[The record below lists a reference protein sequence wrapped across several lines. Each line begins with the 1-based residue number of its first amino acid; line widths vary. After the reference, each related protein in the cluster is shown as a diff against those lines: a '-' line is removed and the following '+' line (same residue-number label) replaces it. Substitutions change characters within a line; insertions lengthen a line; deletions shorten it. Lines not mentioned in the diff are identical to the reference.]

1 MSVLPLMGDLSS
13 TAITPDERELLSER
27 RLAGVCLFGR
37 NVQDRYQLAD
47 YLAEARSLA
56 GDDLIVAIDQ
66 EGGGVLRVLD
76 VPFPPP
82 AMALGA
88 ADDVALTEA
97 VASATGRALAGI
109 GINLDFAPV
118 ADVNSNPLNPV
129 IGDRSFGAD
138 PTLVGRHVAAFV
150 RGLQSAG
157 VGATLKHFPGHGDT
171 SLDSHLALPTVERS
185 LDDLRRTELPPFQA
199 GFGAGAAAVMSA
211 HIVLPALEADL
222 PATLSRR
229 ALHDLLRTELGYGGL
244 AITDALDMKAVSER
258 FDPGT
263 AAVMALRA
271 GADLPLTLGPLAVQR
286 RALGAIE
293 GAVAAGELDAGE
305 YATTLGRIASF
316 ARRFPA
322 RPAGR
327 SYGTGGETAG
337 ELADYATMAEATRRG
352 LVAVG
357 ELPRLA
363 PGDRIALIATTAVR
377 ANAASQLSARPADG
391 LVSEL
396 ERRGV
401 YVERI
406 HLTWGETAD
415 VTPGL
420 GGMNP
425 LPDAVVYVS
434 TSRTRVADGEVASAL
449 RAAEWARY
457 AGVPF
462 VHVALWNPYSAAVVP
477 GPALLAFGYRGSA
490 PQAVVDAL
498 LGRPVTGKLPVPL
511 TARA

>member
-1 MSVLPLMGDLSS
+1 MTVLPLMGDLSG
-13 TAITPDERELLSER
+13 TAITADERELLSER

-37 NVQDRYQLAD
+37 NVADRYQLAD

-97 VASATGRALAGI
+97 VAAATGRALAGI

-138 PTLVGRHVAAFV
+138 PALVGRHVAAFV
-150 RGLQSAG
+150 RGLQSSG

-185 LDDLRRTELPPFQA
+185 LTDLRHTELPPFQA
-199 GFGAGAAAVMSA
+199 GFAAGAAAVMSA
-211 HIVLPALEADL
+211 HIVLPALEPGL
-222 PATLSRR
+222 PATLSRK
-229 ALHDLLRTELGYGGL
+229 ALRDLLRDELGYDGL
-244 AITDALDMKAVSER
+244 VITDALDMKAISER
-258 FDPGT
+258 YSAGA

-271 GADLPLTLGPLAVQR
+271 GADLPLTLGPVKLQRSTLDAV
-286 RALGAIE
+286 AA
-293 GAVAAGELDAGE
+293 AVAAGEVDEGE
-305 YATTLGRIASF
+305 YAAAVRRIADF

-322 RPAGR
+322 RPATSR
-327 SYGTGGETAG
+327 PDEAA
-337 ELADYATMAEATRRG
+337 EAAEAADYATMAEATRRG
-352 LVAVG
+352 LVALG

-363 PGDRIALIATTAVR
+363 PGDRVALIATEAVR

-391 LVSEL
+391 FAAEL

-401 YVERI
+401 HVQRI

-415 VTPGL
+415 VTPSL
-420 GGMNP
+420 GDMNP
-425 LPDAVVYVS
+425 LPDAVIYAS
-434 TSRTRVADGEVASAL
+434 TSRTRVADGEVASAM
-449 RAAEWARY
+449 RAAEWAKY

-462 VHVALWNPYSAAVVP
+462 AHVALWNPYSAALVP

-498 LGRPVTGKLPVPL
+498 FSRVVAGKLPVPL
-511 TARA
+511 ATRA